1 MLHQGRSG
9 NVHCINLRDGKRYA
23 LTFLWR
29 FLVAKRQSS
38 NSSTAKKTARKSNSN
53 TKQKNK
59 GSWVFGAFWRLSLVA
74 LVVLGAYAF
83 YLDAQIKKGFSGNK
97 WEVPAQIFARPLSL
111 SKGEEITPS
120 EVIDELNLL
129 GYRKVAFANNS
140 GEYSYQNRVLTV
152 QRRAFQFPEGA
163 EPLRHLIVTWE
174 GARVSEI
181 YDKTEERPFGTI
193 RLEPWLV
200 TRMTSGSSE
209 DRMLVSL
216 DTIPELL
223 PKALTLVEDR
233 NFYNHHGVAPLSIV
247 RALVANIAAGRTVQG
262 GSTLTQQ
269 LVKNMFLTRE
279 RSLVRKAK
287 EAIMAVIIDAR
298 YSKSEI
304 IEAYLNEVFLGQN
317 GNMAVHG
324 FGLASYFYFDR
335 PANELSVP
343 EIATLVAIIKGPSY
357 YNPRK
362 YAERTKERRD
372 LVLRML
378 FDENEINRD
387 EYERYVN
394 RPLGLAS
401 GASLASGKHPAFM
414 EQVRRELN
422 DILAEPSLRDSGV
435 KVFTT
440 LDIVAQ
446 RRAERALSNTLDGL
460 QKDRKVALQGAMV
473 VTDSATGEVRAIIGD
488 RNVAYKGFNRALDA
502 KRPIGSL
509 VKPAVYL
516 TALEDPTQF
525 NLATPLEDKPITL
538 ESKNGKPWSPK
549 NYDKEFRGQVPLLQG
564 LTESLNIPTVNL
576 GMQVG
581 LNTLADTIERL
592 GVNTPLEKV
601 PSMTLGAFEL
611 TPFATNQMYQTLSND
626 GRYIPLHTVTSVVTS
641 ENALLWK
648 KAEFYSQRVDE
659 AATYLL
665 NYALYK
671 VTTEGTAKR
680 VGATF
685 GSVNMAGKTGTTDDY
700 RDSWF
705 SGFDRNHVV
714 TVWVGN
720 DDNKSVNLTG
730 AGGALPVFVNYM
742 KSQAPKSLS
751 RRFPR
756 GLGIAHFDAKTG
768 AVVVAGCAGSLSVP
782 AILDVL
788 PPPEQDCSGRPVDDA
803 KDGKKKSWWERIFG

>member
-1 MLHQGRSG
+1 M
-9 NVHCINLRDGKRYA
+9 
-23 LTFLWR
+23 
-29 FLVAKRQSS
+29 AKRQSKDTSSS
-38 NSSTAKKTARKSNSN
+38 NGKSSAASKSKAKPSTLRASLF
-53 TKQKNK
+53 TL
-59 GSWVFGAFWRLSLVA
+59 FWRLCLVGII
-74 LVVLGAYAF
+74 VLGAYAF
-83 YLDAQIKKGFSGNK
+83 YLDAQIKHAFSGNK
-97 WEVPAQIFARPLSL
+97 WEVPAQIFARPLEL
-111 SKGEEITPS
+111 SKGEEITVQ

-129 GYRKVAFANNS
+129 GYRKVTFANNS
-140 GEYSYQNRVLTV
+140 GEYSYQNKVLNI
-152 QRRAFQFPEGA
+152 QRRAFQFPEGR
-163 EPLRHLIVTWE
+163 EPLRHLVITWS
-174 GARVSEI
+174 GARIGEI
-181 YDKTEERPFGTI
+181 YDKSQGRPFGSVK
-193 RLEPWLV
+193 LEPWLV
-200 TRMTSGSSE
+200 TRMTSGSQE
-209 DRMLVSL
+209 DRMLVTL
-216 DTIPELL
+216 DSIPDML

-233 NFYNHHGVAPLSIV
+233 NFYNHHGVAPLSIL
-247 RALVANIAAGRTVQG
+247 RALMANIAAGRTVQG

-269 LVKNMFLTRE
+269 LVKNMFLSRE
-279 RSLVRKAK
+279 RSITRKAK
-287 EAIMAVIIDAR
+287 EALMAVIIDAR

-304 IEAYLNEVFLGQN
+304 IQAYLNEVFLGQN
-317 GNMAVHG
+317 GDMAVHG

-362 YAERTKERRD
+362 YEERAKERRD

-378 FDENEINRD
+378 FEENEINR
-387 EYERYVN
+387 EQYERYVN
-394 RPLGLAS
+394 MPLGLAS

-422 DILAEPSLRDSGV
+422 EILAEPSLRDSGV

-446 RRAERALSNTLDGL
+446 RRAEKALAGTLNGL
-460 QKDRKVALQGAMV
+460 QKDRKAELQGAMI
-473 VTDSATGEVRAIIGD
+473 VTDSASGEVRAIVGGKD
-488 RNVAYKGFNRALDA
+488 YEFKGFNRALDA

-509 VKPAVYL
+509 IKPAVYL
-516 TALEDPTQF
+516 TALEDPTEF
-525 NLATPLEDKPITL
+525 NLATPLDDEPITL
-538 ESKNGKPWSPK
+538 ESRNGKQWSPQ
-549 NYDKEFRGQVPLLQG
+549 NYDKQFRGQVPLLQG

-581 LNTLADTIERL
+581 LDALADTVERL
-592 GVNTPLEKV
+592 GVTTPLEQV
-601 PSMTLGAFEL
+601 PSLTLGAVEL
-611 TPFATNQMYQTLSND
+611 TPFVTNQMYQTLSNN
-626 GRYIPLHTVTSVVTS
+626 GRYVPLHTVTSVVTA
-641 ENALLWK
+641 ENNLLWQ
-648 KAEFYSQRVDE
+648 KAEFYSQRADE

-680 VGATF
+680 LGANF

-720 DDNKSVNLTG
+720 DDNQSINLTG
-730 AGGALPVFVNYM
+730 AGGALPVFINYM
-742 KSQAPKSLS
+742 KSQSPKSLS
-751 RRFPR
+751 RRFPE

-788 PPPEQDCSGRPVDDA
+788 PPPQQDCSGRPVKK
-803 KDGKKKSWWERIFG
+803 KDEKKKKSWWERLFG

>member
-1 MLHQGRSG
+1 M
-9 NVHCINLRDGKRYA
+9 
-23 LTFLWR
+23 
-29 FLVAKRQSS
+29 
-38 NSSTAKKTARKSNSN
+38 AKKQSNPKKKSSFLF
-53 TKQKNK
+53 KL
-59 GSWVFGAFWRLSLVA
+59 FWRLFFVG

-83 YLDAQIKKGFSGNK
+83 YLDAQIKHEFSGNK
-97 WEVPAQIFARPLSL
+97 WEVPAQIFARPLRL
-111 SKGEEITPS
+111 SKGEEITVQ
-120 EVIDELNLL
+120 EVLDELSLL
-129 GYRKVAFANNS
+129 GYRKVTDADSS
-140 GEYSYQNRVLTV
+140 GEYSYRNGVLTV
-152 QRRAFQFPEGA
+152 QRRAFHFPEGA
-163 EPLRHLIVTWE
+163 EPQRHLVISWQGSRIKE
-174 GARVSEI
+174 IQDVSQG
-181 YDKTEERPFGTI
+181 RAFGSVK
-193 RLEPWLV
+193 LEPWLV
-200 TRMTSGSSE
+200 TRMVSGSHE
-209 DRMLVSL
+209 DRMLVSI
-216 DTIPELL
+216 DTTPDML

-233 NFYNHHGVAPLSIV
+233 NFYNHHGVAPLSIL
-247 RALVANIAAGRTVQG
+247 RALMANIAAGRTVQG

-279 RSLVRKAK
+279 RSIVRKAK

-304 IEAYLNEVFLGQN
+304 LEAYLNEVFLGQN
-317 GNMAVHG
+317 GDMAVHG

-343 EIATLVAIIKGPSY
+343 EIATLVAMIKGPSY
-357 YNPRK
+357 YNPRR
-362 YAERTKERRD
+362 YPERVKERRD

-378 FDENEINRD
+378 FDENEIDRSQ
-387 EYERYVN
+387 YERYVSM
-394 RPLGLAS
+394 PLGLAS

-422 DILAEPSLRDSGV
+422 EILAEPSLRDSGV

-446 RRAERALSNTLDGL
+446 RRAEKALSSTLNAL
-460 QKDRKVALQGAMV
+460 QKNRTVPLEGAMI
-473 VTDSATGEVRAIIGD
+473 VTDSAKGEVRAIVGGKD
-488 RNVAYKGFNRALDA
+488 VSFKGFNRALDA

-516 TALEDPTQF
+516 TALEDPTEF
-525 NLATPLEDKPITL
+525 NLATPLADEPITL
-538 ESKNGKPWSPK
+538 ESKGGKTWSPQ
-549 NYDKEFRGQVPLLQG
+549 NYDKTFRGQVSLLQG

-581 LNTLADTIERL
+581 LDAVVNTLEKL
-592 GVNTPLEKV
+592 GVGAAIEQV
-601 PSMTLGAFEL
+601 PSLTLGAFEL
-611 TPFATNQMYQTLSND
+611 TPFNTNQMYQTLSNG
-626 GRYIPLHTVTSVVTS
+626 GRYIPLHTVSAVVTAD
-641 ENALLWK
+641 NGLLWQ
-648 KAEFYSQRVDE
+648 KAEFFSQRTDE

-671 VTTEGTAKR
+671 VTTQGTAKR

-685 GSVNMAGKTGTTDDY
+685 GTTNMAGKTGTTDDY

-705 SGFDRNHVV
+705 SGFDRNNVV

-720 DDNKSVNLTG
+720 DDNQPVGLTG
-730 AGGALPVFVNYM
+730 ASGALPVFVNYM
-742 KSQAPKSLS
+742 KSQAPNSLS
-751 RRFPR
+751 RRFPE

-788 PPPEQDCSGRPVDDA
+788 PPPQQDCAGKPVRSKQEQEKGD
-803 KDGKKKSWWERIFG
+803 KKSWWERWFGE

>member
-1 MLHQGRSG
+1 M
-9 NVHCINLRDGKRYA
+9 KA
-23 LTFLWR
+23 LTILRR
-29 FLVAKRQSS
+29 FIVAKRQSKNTS
-38 NSSTAKKTARKSNSN
+38 AASKTTSKGKSSRSAPNN
-53 TKQKNK
+53 DKNGK
-59 GSWVFGAFWRLSLVA
+59 RRWLFSAFWRLSLVG
-74 LVVLGAYAF
+74 LVIFAAYAF

-97 WEVPAQIFARPLSL
+97 WEVPAQIFARPLRL
-111 SKGEEITPS
+111 SKGEEITPQ

-129 GYRKVAFANNS
+129 GYRRVTFANDS
-140 GEYSYQNRVLTV
+140 GEFSYQNRVLTV
-152 QRRAFQFPEGA
+152 QRRAFHFPEGA
-163 EPLRHLIVTWE
+163 EPLRHLVVSWN
-174 GARVSEI
+174 GARVSEV
-181 YDKTEERPFGTI
+181 YDKTQEREFGSV

-200 TRMTSGSSE
+200 TRMTSGSRE
-209 DRMLVSL
+209 DRMLVSI

-233 NFYNHHGVAPLSIV
+233 NFYNHHGVAPLSII
-247 RALVANIAAGRTVQG
+247 RALLANIAAGRTVQG

-317 GNMAVHG
+317 GDMAVHG

-362 YAERTKERRD
+362 YAERAKERRD
-372 LVLRML
+372 LVLRVL
-378 FDENEINRD
+378 FDENEIGRE
-387 EYERYVN
+387 EYERYIN
-394 RPLGLAS
+394 MPLGLAS

-414 EQVRRELN
+414 EQVRREL
-422 DILAEPSLRDSGV
+422 DEILAEPSLRDSGV

-446 RRAERALSNTLDGL
+446 RRAERAMSGTLDSL
-460 QKDRKVALQGAMV
+460 QKDRKATLQGAMV
-473 VTDSATGEVRAIIGD
+473 ITDSASGEVRAIVGD
-488 RNVAYKGFNRALDA
+488 RDVSYNGFNRALDA
-502 KRPIGSL
+502 RRPIGSL

-516 TALEDPTQF
+516 SALEDPTQF

-538 ESKNGKPWSPK
+538 ESKNGEPWSPK

-581 LNTLADTIERL
+581 LDTLADTLERL
-592 GVNTPLEKV
+592 GVKSPLDEV

-626 GRYIPLHTVTSVVTS
+626 GRYIPLHTVTSVVTA

-648 KAEFYSQRVDE
+648 KAEFFSQRVDE
-659 AATYLL
+659 AAIYLL
-665 NYALYK
+665 NYALFK

-680 VGATF
+680 IGATF
-685 GSVNMAGKTGTTDDY
+685 GKVNMAGKTGTTDDY

-720 DDNKSVNLTG
+720 DDNKTVNLTG
-730 AGGALPVFVNYM
+730 AGGALPVFINYM

-751 RRFPR
+751 RRFPK

-768 AVVVAGCAGSLSVP
+768 AVVVAGCADSLSVP

-788 PPPEQDCSGRPVDDA
+788 PIPEQDCSGRPVGSD
-803 KDGKKKSWWERIFG
+803 KKNKKKSWWERIFG

>member
-1 MLHQGRSG
+1 M
-9 NVHCINLRDGKRYA
+9 
-23 LTFLWR
+23 
-29 FLVAKRQSS
+29 AKKQSTRTS
-38 NSSTAKKTARKSNSN
+38 SAKKSSTEKE
-53 TKQKNK
+53 TKRSPKRR
-59 GSWVFGAFWRLSLVA
+59 WLFTLFWRLC
-74 LVVLGAYAF
+74 LVVLVAVGAYAF
-83 YLDAQIKKGFSGNK
+83 YLDAQIKHSFSGNK
-97 WEVPAQIFARPLSL
+97 WEVPAQIFARPLAI
-111 SKGEEITPS
+111 SKGEEITPQ
-120 EVIDELNLL
+120 EVIDELELL
-129 GYRKVAFANNS
+129 GYRKVAFANSS
-140 GEYSYQNRVLTV
+140 GEYSYQNKVLNV
-152 QRRAFQFPEGA
+152 QRRAFQFPDGA
-163 EPLRHLIVTWE
+163 EPLRHLVVTWS
-174 GARVSEI
+174 GARIAEI
-181 YDKTEERPFGTI
+181 YDKSQDRPFGTV

-200 TRMTSGSSE
+200 TRMTSGSHE
-209 DRMLVSL
+209 DRMLVTL
-216 DTIPELL
+216 DTIPDML

-233 NFYNHHGVAPLSIV
+233 NFYNHHGVAPLSIL
-247 RALVANIAAGRTVQG
+247 RALMANIAAGRTVQG

-279 RSLVRKAK
+279 RSIVRKAK
-287 EAIMAVIIDAR
+287 EALMAVIIDAR

-317 GNMAVHG
+317 GDMAVHG

-362 YAERTKERRD
+362 YAERAKERRD

-378 FDENEINRD
+378 FDENEINRQQ
-387 EYERYVN
+387 YEQYIN
-394 RPLGLAS
+394 MPLGLAS

-446 RRAERALSNTLDGL
+446 RRAEKSLAGTLNGL
-460 QKDRKVALQGAMV
+460 QKDRKVELQGAMV
-473 VTDSATGEVRAIIGD
+473 VTDSASGEVRAIVGGKD
-488 RNVAYKGFNRALDA
+488 FEFKGFNRALEA

-509 VKPAVYL
+509 IKPAVYL

-525 NLATPLEDKPITL
+525 NLATPLADEPITL
-538 ESKNGKPWSPK
+538 ESKNGQQWSPQ
-549 NYDKEFRGQVPLLQG
+549 NYDKTFRGQVPLLQG

-581 LNTLADTIERL
+581 LDAIADTIERL
-592 GVNTPLEKV
+592 GVTAPSERV
-601 PSMTLGAFEL
+601 PSLTLGAFEL

-626 GRYIPLHTVTSVVTS
+626 GRYIPLHTVTSVVTA

-648 KAEFYSQRVDE
+648 KAEYYSQRTDE

-671 VTTEGTAKR
+671 VTTDGTAKR
-680 VGATF
+680 VGANF
-685 GSVNMAGKTGTTDDY
+685 GNINMAGKTGTTDDY

-705 SGFDRNHVV
+705 SGFDRNNVV

-720 DDNKSVNLTG
+720 DDNQPVNLTG
-730 AGGALPVFVNYM
+730 AGGALPVFINYM
-742 KSQAPKSLS
+742 RSQSPKSLS
-751 RRFPR
+751 RRFPE
-756 GLGIAHFDAKTG
+756 GLGIAHFDARSG

-788 PPPEQDCSGRPVDDA
+788 PPPQQDCSGRPV
-803 KDGKKKSWWERIFG
+803 KDKDTKKEKSWWERIFG

>member
-1 MLHQGRSG
+1 M
-9 NVHCINLRDGKRYA
+9 
-23 LTFLWR
+23 
-29 FLVAKRQSS
+29 
-38 NSSTAKKTARKSNSN
+38 
-53 TKQKNK
+53 
-59 GSWVFGAFWRLSLVA
+59 
-74 LVVLGAYAF
+74 VLGAYAF
-83 YLDAQIKKGFSGNK
+83 YLDAQIKHEFSGNK
-97 WEVPAQIFARPLSL
+97 WEVPAQIFARPLRL
-111 SKGEEITPS
+111 SKGEEITVQ
-120 EVIDELNLL
+120 EVLDELSLL
-129 GYRKVAFANNS
+129 GYRKVTDADSS
-140 GEYSYQNRVLTV
+140 GEYSYRNGVLTV
-152 QRRAFQFPEGA
+152 QRRAFHFPEGA
-163 EPLRHLIVTWE
+163 EPQRHLVISWQGSRIKE
-174 GARVSEI
+174 IQDVSQGRAF
-181 YDKTEERPFGTI
+181 DSVK
-193 RLEPWLV
+193 LEPWLV
-200 TRMTSGSSE
+200 TRMVSGSHE
-209 DRMLVSL
+209 DRMLVSI
-216 DTIPELL
+216 DTTPDML

-233 NFYNHHGVAPLSIV
+233 NFYNHHGVAPLSIL
-247 RALVANIAAGRTVQG
+247 RALMANIAAGRTVQG

-279 RSLVRKAK
+279 RSIVRKAK

-304 IEAYLNEVFLGQN
+304 LEAYLNEVFLGQN
-317 GNMAVHG
+317 GDMAVHG

-343 EIATLVAIIKGPSY
+343 EIATLVAMIKGPSY
-357 YNPRK
+357 YNPRR
-362 YAERTKERRD
+362 YPERVKERRD

-378 FDENEINRD
+378 FDENEIDRSQ
-387 EYERYVN
+387 YERYVSM
-394 RPLGLAS
+394 PLGLAS

-422 DILAEPSLRDSGV
+422 EILAEPSLRDSGV

-446 RRAERALSNTLDGL
+446 RRAEKALSSTLNAL
-460 QKDRKVALQGAMV
+460 QKNRTVPLEGAMI
-473 VTDSATGEVRAIIGD
+473 VTDSAKGEVRAIVGGKD
-488 RNVAYKGFNRALDA
+488 VSFKGFNRALDA

-516 TALEDPTQF
+516 TALEDPTEF
-525 NLATPLEDKPITL
+525 NLATPLADEPITL
-538 ESKNGKPWSPK
+538 ESKGGKTWSPQ
-549 NYDKEFRGQVPLLQG
+549 NYDKTFRGQVSLLQG

-581 LNTLADTIERL
+581 LDAVVNTLEKL
-592 GVNTPLEKV
+592 GVGAAIEQV
-601 PSMTLGAFEL
+601 PSLTLGAFEL
-611 TPFATNQMYQTLSND
+611 TPFNTNQMYQTLSNG
-626 GRYIPLHTVTSVVTS
+626 GRYIPLHTVSAVVTAD
-641 ENALLWK
+641 NGLLWQ
-648 KAEFYSQRVDE
+648 KAEFFSQRTDE

-671 VTTEGTAKR
+671 VTTQGTAKR

-685 GSVNMAGKTGTTDDY
+685 GTTNMAGKTGTTDDY

-705 SGFDRNHVV
+705 SGFDRNNVV

-720 DDNKSVNLTG
+720 DDNQPVGLTG
-730 AGGALPVFVNYM
+730 ASGALPVFVNYM

-751 RRFPR
+751 RRFPE

-788 PPPEQDCSGRPVDDA
+788 PPPQQDCAGKPVRSKQEQEKGD
-803 KDGKKKSWWERIFG
+803 KKSWWERWFGE

>member
-1 MLHQGRSG
+1 
-9 NVHCINLRDGKRYA
+9 LRLCLIG
-23 LTFLWR
+23 F
-29 FLVAKRQSS
+29 
-38 NSSTAKKTARKSNSN
+38 
-53 TKQKNK
+53 
-59 GSWVFGAFWRLSLVA
+59 
-74 LVVLGAYAF
+74 VVLGAYAF
-83 YLDAQIKKGFSGNK
+83 YLDAQIKHSFSGNK
-97 WEVPAQIFARPLSL
+97 WEVPAQIFARPLEL
-111 SKGEEITPS
+111 SKGEEITPQ

-129 GYRKVAFANNS
+129 GYRKVTFANSS
-140 GEYSYQNRVLTV
+140 GEYSYQNRVLNV

-163 EPLRHLIVTWE
+163 EPLRHLVITWS
-174 GARVSEI
+174 GARIGEI
-181 YDKTEERPFGTI
+181 YDKSEDRPYGSVK
-193 RLEPWLV
+193 LEPWLV
-200 TRMTSGSSE
+200 TRMTSGSHE

-216 DTIPELL
+216 DTIPDML
-223 PKALTLVEDR
+223 PRALTLVEDR
-233 NFYNHHGVAPLSIV
+233 NFYNHHGVAPLSII
-247 RALVANIAAGRTVQG
+247 RALMANIAAGRTVQG

-279 RSLVRKAK
+279 RSIVRKAK
-287 EAIMAVIIDAR
+287 EALMAVIIDAR

-317 GNMAVHG
+317 GDMAVHG

-335 PANELSVP
+335 PANELSTP

-378 FDENEINRD
+378 FDENEINR
-387 EYERYVN
+387 EQYERYIN
-394 RPLGLAS
+394 MPLGLAS

-414 EQVRRELN
+414 ERVRKELN
-422 DILAEPSLRDSGV
+422 EILAEPSLRDSGV

-446 RRAERALSNTLDGL
+446 RRAEKALAGTLNGL
-460 QKDRKVALQGAMV
+460 QKDRKAALQGAMV
-473 VTDSATGEVRAIIGD
+473 VTDSSSGEVRAIVGGKD
-488 RNVAYKGFNRALDA
+488 YAFKGFNRALDA

-509 VKPAVYL
+509 IKPAVYL

-525 NLATPLEDKPITL
+525 NLATPLMDEPITL
-538 ESKNGKPWSPK
+538 ESKNGQQWSPK
-549 NYDKEFRGQVPLLQG
+549 NYDKTFRGQVPLLQG
-564 LTESLNIPTVNL
+564 LTESLNVPTVNL

-581 LNTLADTIERL
+581 LDAIADTLARL
-592 GVNTPLEKV
+592 GVNTPAEKV
-601 PSMTLGAFEL
+601 PSLTLGAFEL
-611 TPFATNQMYQTLSND
+611 TPFVTNQMYQTLSNN
-626 GRYIPLHTVTSVVTS
+626 GRYVPLHTVTSVVTA

-648 KAEFYSQRVDE
+648 KAEFYSQRTDE

-671 VTTEGTAKR
+671 VTTDGTAKR
-680 VGATF
+680 VGANF
-685 GSVNMAGKTGTTDDY
+685 GRVNMAGKTGTTDDY

-705 SGFDRNHVV
+705 SGFDRNNVV

-720 DDNKSVNLTG
+720 DDNQPVNLTG
-730 AGGALPVFVNYM
+730 AGGALPVFINYM

-751 RRFPR
+751 RRFPE
-756 GLGIAHFDAKTG
+756 GLGIAHFDAKSG

-788 PPPEQDCSGRPVDDA
+788 PPAQQDCAGKPVQE
-803 KDGKKKSWWERIFG
+803 KRKQKKKSWWERIFG

>member
-1 MLHQGRSG
+1 MAKKQSKQTSSSKRKSASKKSG
-9 NVHCINLRDGKRYA
+9 AVKSNWLFK
-23 LTFLWR
+23 LLWR
-29 FLVAKRQSS
+29 LCLVA
-38 NSSTAKKTARKSNSN
+38 
-53 TKQKNK
+53 
-59 GSWVFGAFWRLSLVA
+59 
-74 LVVLGAYAF
+74 VVVVGAYAF
-83 YLDAQIKKGFSGNK
+83 YLDAQIKHAFSGNK
-97 WEVPAQIFARPLSL
+97 WEVPAQIFARPLEI
-111 SKGEEITPS
+111 SKGEEITPR

-129 GYRKVAFANNS
+129 GYRKVTFANNS
-140 GEYSYQNRVLTV
+140 GEYSFQNNVLNV

-163 EPLRHLIVTWE
+163 EPIRHLVFTWE
-174 GARVSEI
+174 GARVGEI
-181 YDKTEERPFGTI
+181 YDKSQGRPFGTVK
-193 RLEPWLV
+193 LEPWLV
-200 TRMTSGSSE
+200 TRMSNASRE
-209 DRMLVSL
+209 DRMLVTL
-216 DTIPELL
+216 DALPEML

-233 NFYNHHGVAPLSIV
+233 NFYHHHGVAPLSIL
-247 RALVANIAAGRTVQG
+247 RALIANIAAGRTVQG

-279 RSLVRKAK
+279 RSIVRKAK
-287 EAIMAVIIDAR
+287 EALMAVIIDAR

-304 IEAYLNEVFLGQN
+304 IEAYMNEVFLGQN
-317 GNMAVHG
+317 GDMAVHG

-335 PANELSVP
+335 PANELSTP

-357 YNPRK
+357 YNPRR
-362 YAERTKERRD
+362 YDERVKERRD

-387 EYERYVN
+387 QYERYIN
-394 RPLGLAS
+394 MPLNLAS

-446 RRAERALSNTLDGL
+446 RRAEKALASTLVGL
-460 QKDRKVALQGAMV
+460 QKDRSVALQGAMV
-473 VTDSATGEVRAIIGD
+473 VSESVSGEVRAIVGGKD
-488 RNVAYKGFNRALDA
+488 YAFKGFNRALDA

-509 VKPAVYL
+509 IKPAVYL

-538 ESKNGKPWSPK
+538 ESNDGKRWSPQ
-549 NYDKEFRGQVPLLQG
+549 NYDKQFRGQVPLLRG

-581 LNTLADTIERL
+581 LDALVDTLERL
-592 GVNTPLEKV
+592 GVASPAEKV
-601 PSMTLGAFEL
+601 PSLTLGAFEL
-611 TPFATNQMYQTLSND
+611 TPFNTNQMYQTISNN
-626 GRYIPLHTVTSVVTS
+626 GRFVALHTVTSVVTAD
-641 ENALLWK
+641 NALLWK
-648 KAEFYSQRVDE
+648 KAEYYSQRVEE

-680 VGATF
+680 VGANF
-685 GSVNMAGKTGTTDDY
+685 GSINMAGKTGTTDDY

-705 SGFDRNHVV
+705 SGFDRNNVV

-720 DDNKSVNLTG
+720 DDNQSVNLTG
-730 AGGALPVFVNYM
+730 AGGALPVFINYM
-742 KSQAPKSLS
+742 KVQSPKSLS
-751 RRFPR
+751 RRFPN

-768 AVVVAGCAGSLSVP
+768 EVVVAGCADSLSVP

-788 PPPEQDCSGRPVDDA
+788 PPAQHDCSGSPV
-803 KDGKKKSWWERIFG
+803 KEKKNKKEKRWWERIFG

>member
-1 MLHQGRSG
+1 MAKKQSNKASPSKRNSKQPAA
-9 NVHCINLRDGKRYA
+9 NKTAGKRA
-23 LTFLWR
+23 WFFKLFL
-29 FLVAKRQSS
+29 
-38 NSSTAKKTARKSNSN
+38 
-53 TKQKNK
+53 
-59 GSWVFGAFWRLSLVA
+59 RLCLIGF
-74 LVVLGAYAF
+74 VVLGAYAF
-83 YLDAQIKKGFSGNK
+83 YLDAQIKHSFSGNK
-97 WEVPAQIFARPLSL
+97 WEVPAQIFARPLEL
-111 SKGEEITPS
+111 SKGEEITPQ

-129 GYRKVAFANNS
+129 GYRKVAFANSS
-140 GEYSYQNRVLTV
+140 GEYSYQNRVLNV

-163 EPLRHLIVTWE
+163 EPLRHLVITWS
-174 GARVSEI
+174 GARIGEI
-181 YDKTEERPFGTI
+181 YDKSEDRPYGSVK
-193 RLEPWLV
+193 LEPWLV
-200 TRMTSGSSE
+200 TRMTSGSHE

-216 DTIPELL
+216 DTIPDML
-223 PKALTLVEDR
+223 PRALTLVEDR
-233 NFYNHHGVAPLSIV
+233 NFYNHHGVAPLSII
-247 RALVANIAAGRTVQG
+247 RALMANIAAGRTVQG

-279 RSLVRKAK
+279 RSIVRKAK
-287 EAIMAVIIDAR
+287 EALMAVIIDAR

-317 GNMAVHG
+317 GDMAVHG

-335 PANELSVP
+335 PANELSTP

-378 FDENEINRD
+378 FDENEINR
-387 EYERYVN
+387 EQYERYIN
-394 RPLGLAS
+394 MPLGLAS

-414 EQVRRELN
+414 ERVRKELN
-422 DILAEPSLRDSGV
+422 EILAEPSLRDSGV

-446 RRAERALSNTLDGL
+446 RRAEKALAGTLNGL
-460 QKDRKVALQGAMV
+460 QKDRKAALQGAMV
-473 VTDSATGEVRAIIGD
+473 VTDSSSGEVRAIVGGKD
-488 RNVAYKGFNRALDA
+488 YAFKGFNRALDA

-509 VKPAVYL
+509 IKPAVYL

-525 NLATPLEDKPITL
+525 NLATPLMDEPITL
-538 ESKNGKPWSPK
+538 ESKNGQQWSPK
-549 NYDKEFRGQVPLLQG
+549 NYDKTFRGQVPLLQG
-564 LTESLNIPTVNL
+564 LTESLNVPTVNL

-581 LNTLADTIERL
+581 LDAIADTLARL
-592 GVNTPLEKV
+592 GVNTPVEKV
-601 PSMTLGAFEL
+601 PSLTLGAFEL
-611 TPFATNQMYQTLSND
+611 TPFVTNQMYQTLSNN
-626 GRYIPLHTVTSVVTS
+626 GRYVPLHTVTSVVTA

-648 KAEFYSQRVDE
+648 KAEFYSQRTDE

-671 VTTEGTAKR
+671 VTTDGTAKR
-680 VGATF
+680 VGANF
-685 GSVNMAGKTGTTDDY
+685 GRVNMAGKTGTTDDY

-705 SGFDRNHVV
+705 SGFDRNNVV

-720 DDNKSVNLTG
+720 DDNQPVNLTG
-730 AGGALPVFVNYM
+730 AGGALPVFINYM

-751 RRFPR
+751 RRFPE
-756 GLGIAHFDAKTG
+756 GLGIAHFDAKSG
-768 AVVVAGCAGSLSVP
+768 EVVVAGCAGSLSVP

-788 PPPEQDCSGRPVDDA
+788 PPAQQDCAGKPVQE
-803 KDGKKKSWWERIFG
+803 KRKQKKKSWWERIFG

>member
-1 MLHQGRSG
+1 MAKKQSNKASPSKRNSKQSAA
-9 NVHCINLRDGKRYA
+9 NKTAGKRA
-23 LTFLWR
+23 WFFKLFL
-29 FLVAKRQSS
+29 
-38 NSSTAKKTARKSNSN
+38 
-53 TKQKNK
+53 
-59 GSWVFGAFWRLSLVA
+59 RLCLIGF
-74 LVVLGAYAF
+74 VVLGAYAF
-83 YLDAQIKKGFSGNK
+83 YLDAQIKHSFSGNK
-97 WEVPAQIFARPLSL
+97 WEVPAQIFARPLEL
-111 SKGEEITPS
+111 SKGEEITPQ

-129 GYRKVAFANNS
+129 GYRKVAFANSS
-140 GEYSYQNRVLTV
+140 GEYSYQNRVLNV

-163 EPLRHLIVTWE
+163 EPLRHLVITWS
-174 GARVSEI
+174 GARIGEI
-181 YDKTEERPFGTI
+181 YDKSEDRPYGSVK
-193 RLEPWLV
+193 LEPWLV
-200 TRMTSGSSE
+200 TRMTSGSHE

-216 DTIPELL
+216 DTIPDML
-223 PKALTLVEDR
+223 PRALTLVEDR
-233 NFYNHHGVAPLSIV
+233 NFYNHHGVAPLSII
-247 RALVANIAAGRTVQG
+247 RALMANIAAGRTVQG

-279 RSLVRKAK
+279 RSIVRKAK
-287 EAIMAVIIDAR
+287 EALMAVIIDAR

-317 GNMAVHG
+317 GDMAVHG

-335 PANELSVP
+335 PANELSTP

-378 FDENEINRD
+378 FDENEINR
-387 EYERYVN
+387 EQYERYIN
-394 RPLGLAS
+394 MPLGLAS

-414 EQVRRELN
+414 ERVRKELN
-422 DILAEPSLRDSGV
+422 EILAEPSLRDSGV

-446 RRAERALSNTLDGL
+446 RRAEKALAGTLNGL
-460 QKDRKVALQGAMV
+460 QKDRKATLQGAMV
-473 VTDSATGEVRAIIGD
+473 VTDSSSGEVRAIVGGKD
-488 RNVAYKGFNRALDA
+488 YAFKGFNRALDA

-509 VKPAVYL
+509 IKPAVYL

-525 NLATPLEDKPITL
+525 NLATPLMDEPITL
-538 ESKNGKPWSPK
+538 ESKNGQQWSPK
-549 NYDKEFRGQVPLLQG
+549 NYDKTFRGQVPLLQG
-564 LTESLNIPTVNL
+564 LTESLNVPTVNL

-581 LNTLADTIERL
+581 LDAIADTLARL
-592 GVNTPLEKV
+592 GVNTPVEKV
-601 PSMTLGAFEL
+601 PSLTLGAFEL
-611 TPFATNQMYQTLSND
+611 TPFVTNQMYQTLSNN
-626 GRYIPLHTVTSVVTS
+626 GRYVPLHTVTSVVTA

-648 KAEFYSQRVDE
+648 KAEFYSQRTDE

-671 VTTEGTAKR
+671 VTTDGTAKR
-680 VGATF
+680 VGANF
-685 GSVNMAGKTGTTDDY
+685 GRVNMAGKTGTTDDY

-705 SGFDRNHVV
+705 SGFDRNNVV

-720 DDNKSVNLTG
+720 DDNQPVNLTG
-730 AGGALPVFVNYM
+730 AGGALPVFINYM

-751 RRFPR
+751 RRFPE
-756 GLGIAHFDAKTG
+756 GLGIAHFDAKSG

-788 PPPEQDCSGRPVDDA
+788 PPAQQDCAGKPVQE
-803 KDGKKKSWWERIFG
+803 KRKQKKKSWWERIFG

>member
-1 MLHQGRSG
+1 M
-9 NVHCINLRDGKRYA
+9 
-23 LTFLWR
+23 
-29 FLVAKRQSS
+29 AKRQTKDNPSSKSKASS
-38 NSSTAKKTARKSNSN
+38 NG
-53 TKQKNK
+53 K
-59 GSWVFGAFWRLSLVA
+59 GSAKRSWFFKLFWRVTLIG

-83 YLDAQIKKGFSGNK
+83 YLDAQIKHAFSGNK
-97 WEVPAQIFARPLSL
+97 WEVPAQIFARPLEI
-111 SKGEEITPS
+111 SKGEEITPQ

-129 GYRKVAFANNS
+129 GYRKVTFADSS
-140 GEYSYQNRVLTV
+140 GEYSYQNKVLTV

-163 EPLRHLIVTWE
+163 EPLRHLVITWE
-174 GARVSEI
+174 GARIGEI
-181 YDKTEERPFGTI
+181 YDKSQGRPYGSAK
-193 RLEPWLV
+193 LEPWLV
-200 TRMTSGSSE
+200 TRMTSGSQE
-209 DRMLVSL
+209 DRMLVTL
-216 DTIPELL
+216 DTIPDML

-233 NFYNHHGVAPLSIV
+233 NFYNHHGVAPLSIL
-247 RALVANIAAGRTVQG
+247 RALMANIAAGRTVQG
-262 GSTLTQQ
+262 GRTLTQQ

-279 RSLVRKAK
+279 RSIVRKAK

-317 GNMAVHG
+317 GDMAVHG

-335 PANELSVP
+335 PANELSTP

-378 FDENEINRD
+378 FDENEISRQD
-387 EYERYVN
+387 YERFVN
-394 RPLGLAS
+394 MPLGLAS

-422 DILAEPSLRDSGV
+422 EILAEPSLRDSGV

-446 RRAERALSNTLDGL
+446 RRAESALSGTLDGL
-460 QKDRKVALQGAMV
+460 QKDRKVPLQGAMV
-473 VTDSATGEVRAIIGD
+473 VTDSASGEVRAIVGGKD
-488 RNVAYKGFNRALDA
+488 FAFKGFNRALDA

-509 VKPAVYL
+509 IKPAVYL

-525 NLATPLEDKPITL
+525 NLATPLKDEPITL
-538 ESKNGKPWSPK
+538 ESRNGKTWSPQ

-564 LTESLNIPTVNL
+564 LVESLNIPTVNL
-576 GMQVG
+576 GMQIG
-581 LNTLADTIERL
+581 LDALADTIERL
-592 GVNTPLEKV
+592 GVTTPVDKV
-601 PSMTLGAFEL
+601 PSLTLGAFEL
-611 TPFATNQMYQTLSND
+611 TPFSTNQMYQTLSND
-626 GRYIPLHTVTSVVTS
+626 GRYIPLHTVTSVVTAD
-641 ENALLWK
+641 NALLWK
-648 KAEFYSQRVDE
+648 KAEFFAQRTDE

-680 VGATF
+680 IGWNF
-685 GSVNMAGKTGTTDDY
+685 GNVNMAGKTGTTDDY

-705 SGFDRNHVV
+705 SGFDRNNVV

-720 DDNKSVNLTG
+720 DDNQPVNLTG
-730 AGGALPVFVNYM
+730 AGGALPVFINYM
-742 KSQAPKSLS
+742 KSQSPKSLS
-751 RRFPR
+751 RRFPK

-788 PPPEQDCSGRPVDDA
+788 PPPQQDCSGRPVD
-803 KDGKKKSWWERIFG
+803 KDSDKDDKSWWERIFG

>member
-1 MLHQGRSG
+1 MAKKQSNKASPSKRNSKQPAAKK
-9 NVHCINLRDGKRYA
+9 NAGKRA
-23 LTFLWR
+23 WFFKLFL
-29 FLVAKRQSS
+29 
-38 NSSTAKKTARKSNSN
+38 
-53 TKQKNK
+53 
-59 GSWVFGAFWRLSLVA
+59 RLCLIGF
-74 LVVLGAYAF
+74 VVLGAYAF
-83 YLDAQIKKGFSGNK
+83 YLDAQIKHSFSGNK
-97 WEVPAQIFARPLSL
+97 WEVPAQIFARPLEL
-111 SKGEEITPS
+111 SKGEEITPQ

-129 GYRKVAFANNS
+129 GYRKVAFANSS
-140 GEYSYQNRVLTV
+140 GEYSYQNRVLNV

-163 EPLRHLIVTWE
+163 EPLRHLVITWS
-174 GARVSEI
+174 GARIGEI
-181 YDKTEERPFGTI
+181 YDKSEDRPYGSVK
-193 RLEPWLV
+193 LEPWLV
-200 TRMTSGSSE
+200 TRMTSGSHE

-216 DTIPELL
+216 DTIPDML
-223 PKALTLVEDR
+223 PRALTLVEDR
-233 NFYNHHGVAPLSIV
+233 NFYNHHGVAPLSII
-247 RALVANIAAGRTVQG
+247 RALMANIAAGRTVQG

-279 RSLVRKAK
+279 RSIVRKAK
-287 EAIMAVIIDAR
+287 EALMAVIIDAR

-317 GNMAVHG
+317 GDMAVHG

-335 PANELSVP
+335 PANELSTP

-378 FDENEINRD
+378 FDENEINR
-387 EYERYVN
+387 EQYERYIN
-394 RPLGLAS
+394 MPLGLAS

-414 EQVRRELN
+414 ERVRKELN
-422 DILAEPSLRDSGV
+422 EILAEPSLRDSGV

-446 RRAERALSNTLDGL
+446 RRAEKALAGTLNGL
-460 QKDRKVALQGAMV
+460 QKDRKAALQGAMV
-473 VTDSATGEVRAIIGD
+473 VTDSSSGEVRAIVGGKD
-488 RNVAYKGFNRALDA
+488 YAFKGFNRALDA

-509 VKPAVYL
+509 IKPAVYL

-525 NLATPLEDKPITL
+525 NLATPLMDEPITL
-538 ESKNGKPWSPK
+538 ESKNGQQWSPK
-549 NYDKEFRGQVPLLQG
+549 NYDKTFRGQVPLLQG
-564 LTESLNIPTVNL
+564 LTESLNVPTVNL

-581 LNTLADTIERL
+581 LDAIADTLARL
-592 GVNTPLEKV
+592 GVNTPVEKV
-601 PSMTLGAFEL
+601 PSLTLGAFEL
-611 TPFATNQMYQTLSND
+611 TPFVTNQMYQTLSNN
-626 GRYIPLHTVTSVVTS
+626 GRYVPLHTVTSVVTA

-648 KAEFYSQRVDE
+648 KAEFYSQRTDE

-671 VTTEGTAKR
+671 VTTDGTAKR
-680 VGATF
+680 VGANF
-685 GSVNMAGKTGTTDDY
+685 GRVNMAGKTGTTDDY

-705 SGFDRNHVV
+705 SGFDRNNVV

-720 DDNKSVNLTG
+720 DDNQPVNLTG
-730 AGGALPVFVNYM
+730 AGGALPVFINYM

-751 RRFPR
+751 RRFPE
-756 GLGIAHFDAKTG
+756 GLGIAHFDAKSG

-788 PPPEQDCSGRPVDDA
+788 PPAQQDCAGKPV
-803 KDGKKKSWWERIFG
+803 KEKRKQKKKSWWERIFG

>member
-1 MLHQGRSG
+1 MAKKQSNKASPSKRNSKQPAA
-9 NVHCINLRDGKRYA
+9 NKTAGKRA
-23 LTFLWR
+23 WFFKLFL
-29 FLVAKRQSS
+29 
-38 NSSTAKKTARKSNSN
+38 
-53 TKQKNK
+53 
-59 GSWVFGAFWRLSLVA
+59 RLCLIGF
-74 LVVLGAYAF
+74 VVLGAYAF
-83 YLDAQIKKGFSGNK
+83 YLDAQIKHSFSGNK
-97 WEVPAQIFARPLSL
+97 WEVPAQIFARPLEL
-111 SKGEEITPS
+111 SKGEEITPQ

-129 GYRKVAFANNS
+129 GYRKVTFANSS
-140 GEYSYQNRVLTV
+140 GEYSYQNRVLNV

-163 EPLRHLIVTWE
+163 EPLRHLVITWS
-174 GARVSEI
+174 GARIGEI
-181 YDKTEERPFGTI
+181 YDKSEDRPYGSVK
-193 RLEPWLV
+193 LEPWLV
-200 TRMTSGSSE
+200 TRMTSGSHE

-216 DTIPELL
+216 DTIPDML
-223 PKALTLVEDR
+223 PRALTLVEDR
-233 NFYNHHGVAPLSIV
+233 NFYNHHGVAPLSII
-247 RALVANIAAGRTVQG
+247 RALMANIAAGRTVQG

-279 RSLVRKAK
+279 RSIVRKAK
-287 EAIMAVIIDAR
+287 EALMAVIIDAR

-317 GNMAVHG
+317 GDMAVHG

-335 PANELSVP
+335 PANELSTP

-378 FDENEINRD
+378 FDENEINR
-387 EYERYVN
+387 EQYERYIN
-394 RPLGLAS
+394 MPLGLAS

-414 EQVRRELN
+414 ERVRKELN
-422 DILAEPSLRDSGV
+422 EILAEPSLRDSGV

-446 RRAERALSNTLDGL
+446 RRAEKALAGTLNGL
-460 QKDRKVALQGAMV
+460 QKDRKAALQGAMV
-473 VTDSATGEVRAIIGD
+473 VTDSSSGEVRAIVGGKD
-488 RNVAYKGFNRALDA
+488 YAFKGFNRALDA

-509 VKPAVYL
+509 IKPAVYL

-525 NLATPLEDKPITL
+525 NLATPLMDEPITL
-538 ESKNGKPWSPK
+538 ESKNGQQWSPK
-549 NYDKEFRGQVPLLQG
+549 NYDKTFRGQVPLLQG
-564 LTESLNIPTVNL
+564 LTESLNVPTVNL

-581 LNTLADTIERL
+581 LDAIADTLARL
-592 GVNTPLEKV
+592 GVNTPVEKV
-601 PSMTLGAFEL
+601 PSLTLGAFEL
-611 TPFATNQMYQTLSND
+611 APFVTNQMYQTLSNN
-626 GRYIPLHTVTSVVTS
+626 GRYVPLHTVTSVVTA

-648 KAEFYSQRVDE
+648 KAEFYSQRTDE

-671 VTTEGTAKR
+671 VTTDGTAKR
-680 VGATF
+680 VGANF
-685 GSVNMAGKTGTTDDY
+685 GRVNMAGKTGTTDDY

-705 SGFDRNHVV
+705 SGFDRNNVV

-720 DDNKSVNLTG
+720 DDNQPVNLTG
-730 AGGALPVFVNYM
+730 AGGALPVFINYM

-751 RRFPR
+751 RRFPE
-756 GLGIAHFDAKTG
+756 GLGIAHFDAKSG

-788 PPPEQDCSGRPVDDA
+788 PPAQQDCAGKPVQE
-803 KDGKKKSWWERIFG
+803 KRKQKKKSWWERIFG

>member
-1 MLHQGRSG
+1 VAKKQSNKASPSKRNSKQPAS
-9 NVHCINLRDGKRYA
+9 NKTAGKRA
-23 LTFLWR
+23 WFFKLFL
-29 FLVAKRQSS
+29 
-38 NSSTAKKTARKSNSN
+38 
-53 TKQKNK
+53 
-59 GSWVFGAFWRLSLVA
+59 RLCLIGF
-74 LVVLGAYAF
+74 VVLGAYAF
-83 YLDAQIKKGFSGNK
+83 YLDAQIKHSFSGNK
-97 WEVPAQIFARPLSL
+97 WEVPAQIFARPLEL
-111 SKGEEITPS
+111 SKGEEITPQ

-129 GYRKVAFANNS
+129 GYRKVAFANSS
-140 GEYSYQNRVLTV
+140 GEYSYQNRVLNV

-163 EPLRHLIVTWE
+163 ESLRHLVITWN
-174 GARVSEI
+174 GARIGEI
-181 YDKTEERPFGTI
+181 YDKSEDRPYGSVK
-193 RLEPWLV
+193 LEPWLV
-200 TRMTSGSSE
+200 TRMTSGSHE

-216 DTIPELL
+216 DTIPDML
-223 PKALTLVEDR
+223 PRALTLVEDR
-233 NFYNHHGVAPLSIV
+233 NFYNHHGVAPLSII
-247 RALVANIAAGRTVQG
+247 RALMANIAAGRTVQG

-279 RSLVRKAK
+279 RSIVRKAK
-287 EAIMAVIIDAR
+287 EALMAVIIDAR

-317 GNMAVHG
+317 GDMAVHG

-335 PANELSVP
+335 PANELSTP

-378 FDENEINRD
+378 FDENEINR
-387 EYERYVN
+387 EQYERYIN
-394 RPLGLAS
+394 MPLGLAS

-414 EQVRRELN
+414 ERVRKELN
-422 DILAEPSLRDSGV
+422 EILAEPSLRDSGV

-446 RRAERALSNTLDGL
+446 RRAEKALAGTLNGL
-460 QKDRKVALQGAMV
+460 QKDRQAALQGAMV
-473 VTDSATGEVRAIIGD
+473 VTDSSSGEVRAIVGGKD
-488 RNVAYKGFNRALDA
+488 YAFKGFNRALDA

-509 VKPAVYL
+509 IKPAVYL

-525 NLATPLEDKPITL
+525 NLATPLMDEPITL
-538 ESKNGKPWSPK
+538 ESKNGKQWSPK
-549 NYDKEFRGQVPLLQG
+549 NYDKTFRGQVPLLQG
-564 LTESLNIPTVNL
+564 LTESLNVPTVNL

-581 LNTLADTIERL
+581 LDAIADTLARL
-592 GVNTPLEKV
+592 GVNTPVEKV
-601 PSMTLGAFEL
+601 PSLTLGAFEL
-611 TPFATNQMYQTLSND
+611 TPFVTNQMYQTLSNN
-626 GRYIPLHTVTSVVTS
+626 GRYVPLHTVTSVVTAD
-641 ENALLWK
+641 NALLWK
-648 KAEFYSQRVDE
+648 KAEFYSQRTDE

-671 VTTEGTAKR
+671 VTTDGTAKR
-680 VGATF
+680 VGANF
-685 GSVNMAGKTGTTDDY
+685 GRVNMAGKTGTTDDY

-705 SGFDRNHVV
+705 SGFDRNNVV

-720 DDNKSVNLTG
+720 DDNQPVNLTG
-730 AGGALPVFVNYM
+730 AGGALPVFINYM

-751 RRFPR
+751 RRFPE
-756 GLGIAHFDAKTG
+756 GLGIAHFDAKSG

-788 PPPEQDCSGRPVDDA
+788 PPAQQDCAGKPVQE
-803 KDGKKKSWWERIFG
+803 KSKQKKKSWWERIFG

>member
-1 MLHQGRSG
+1 M
-9 NVHCINLRDGKRYA
+9 
-23 LTFLWR
+23 
-29 FLVAKRQSS
+29 
-38 NSSTAKKTARKSNSN
+38 AKKQSNPKKKSSFLF
-53 TKQKNK
+53 KL
-59 GSWVFGAFWRLSLVA
+59 FWRLFFVG

-83 YLDAQIKKGFSGNK
+83 YLDAQIKHEFSGNK
-97 WEVPAQIFARPLSL
+97 WEVPAQIFARPLRL
-111 SKGEEITPS
+111 SKGEEITVQ
-120 EVIDELNLL
+120 EVLDELSLL
-129 GYRKVAFANNS
+129 GYRKVTDADSS
-140 GEYSYQNRVLTV
+140 GEYSYRNGVLTV
-152 QRRAFQFPEGA
+152 QRRAFHFPEGA
-163 EPLRHLIVTWE
+163 EPQRHLVISWQGSRIKE
-174 GARVSEI
+174 IQDVSQGRAF
-181 YDKTEERPFGTI
+181 DSVK
-193 RLEPWLV
+193 LEPWLV
-200 TRMTSGSSE
+200 THMVSGSHE
-209 DRMLVSL
+209 DRMLVSI
-216 DTIPELL
+216 DTTPDML

-233 NFYNHHGVAPLSIV
+233 NFYNHHGVAPLSIL
-247 RALVANIAAGRTVQG
+247 RALMANIAAGRTVQG

-279 RSLVRKAK
+279 RSIVRKAK

-304 IEAYLNEVFLGQN
+304 LEAYLNEVFLGQN
-317 GNMAVHG
+317 GDMAVHG

-343 EIATLVAIIKGPSY
+343 EIATLVAMIKGPSY
-357 YNPRK
+357 YNPRR
-362 YAERTKERRD
+362 YPERVKERRD

-378 FDENEINRD
+378 FDENEIDRSQ
-387 EYERYVN
+387 YERYVSM
-394 RPLGLAS
+394 PLGLAS

-422 DILAEPSLRDSGV
+422 EILAEPSLRDSGV

-446 RRAERALSNTLDGL
+446 RRAEKALSSTLNAL
-460 QKDRKVALQGAMV
+460 QKNRTVPLEGAMI
-473 VTDSATGEVRAIIGD
+473 VTDSAKGEVRAIVGGKD
-488 RNVAYKGFNRALDA
+488 VSFKGFNRALDA

-516 TALEDPTQF
+516 TALEDPTEF
-525 NLATPLEDKPITL
+525 NLATPLADEPITL
-538 ESKNGKPWSPK
+538 ESKGGKTWSPQ
-549 NYDKEFRGQVPLLQG
+549 NYDKTFRGQVSLLQG

-581 LNTLADTIERL
+581 LDAVVNTLEKL
-592 GVNTPLEKV
+592 GVGAAIEQV
-601 PSMTLGAFEL
+601 PSLTLGAFEL
-611 TPFATNQMYQTLSND
+611 TPFNTNQMYQTLSNG
-626 GRYIPLHTVTSVVTS
+626 GRYIPLHTVSAVVTAD
-641 ENALLWK
+641 NGLLWQ
-648 KAEFYSQRVDE
+648 KAEFFSQRTDE

-671 VTTEGTAKR
+671 VTTQGTAKR

-685 GSVNMAGKTGTTDDY
+685 GTTNMAGKTGTTDDY

-705 SGFDRNHVV
+705 SGFDRNNVV

-720 DDNKSVNLTG
+720 DDNQPVGLTG
-730 AGGALPVFVNYM
+730 ASGALPVFVNYM

-751 RRFPR
+751 RRFPE

-788 PPPEQDCSGRPVDDA
+788 PPPQQDCAGKPVRSKQEQEKGD
-803 KDGKKKSWWERIFG
+803 KKSWWERWFGE

>member
-1 MLHQGRSG
+1 MHQGRSG
-9 NVHCINLRDGKRYA
+9 NVHCINLRNGKRYA

-38 NSSTAKKTARKSNSN
+38 NSSTAKKTARKGNSN
-53 TKQKNK
+53 TKQKTK
-59 GSWVFGAFWRLSLVA
+59 GSWVFGVFWRLLLVA

-216 DTIPELL
+216 DTVPELL

-422 DILAEPSLRDSGV
+422 EILAEPSLRDSGV

-446 RRAERALSNTLDGL
+446 RRAERALSTTLDGL
-460 QKDRKVALQGAMV
+460 QKDRKAALQGAMV

-592 GVNTPLEKV
+592 GVSTPLEKV

-611 TPFATNQMYQTLSND
+611 TPFTTNQMYQTLSND

-705 SGFDRNHVV
+705 SGFDRNNVV

-788 PPPEQDCSGRPVDDA
+788 PEPEQDCSGRPVDDA

>member
-1 MLHQGRSG
+1 MAKKQSNKASPSKRNSKQPAA
-9 NVHCINLRDGKRYA
+9 NKTAGKRA
-23 LTFLWR
+23 WFFKLFL
-29 FLVAKRQSS
+29 
-38 NSSTAKKTARKSNSN
+38 
-53 TKQKNK
+53 
-59 GSWVFGAFWRLSLVA
+59 RLCLIGF
-74 LVVLGAYAF
+74 VVLGAYAF
-83 YLDAQIKKGFSGNK
+83 YLDAQIKHSFSGNK
-97 WEVPAQIFARPLSL
+97 WEVPAQIFARPLEL
-111 SKGEEITPS
+111 SKGEEITPQ

-129 GYRKVAFANNS
+129 GYRKVAFANSS
-140 GEYSYQNRVLTV
+140 GEYSYQNRVLNV

-163 EPLRHLIVTWE
+163 EPLRHLVITWS
-174 GARVSEI
+174 GARIGEI
-181 YDKTEERPFGTI
+181 YDKSEDRPYGSVK
-193 RLEPWLV
+193 LEPWLV
-200 TRMTSGSSE
+200 TRMTSGSHE

-216 DTIPELL
+216 DTIPDML
-223 PKALTLVEDR
+223 PRALTLVEDR
-233 NFYNHHGVAPLSIV
+233 NFYNHHGVAPLSII
-247 RALVANIAAGRTVQG
+247 RALMANIAAGRTVQG

-279 RSLVRKAK
+279 RSIVRKAK
-287 EAIMAVIIDAR
+287 EALMAVIIDAR

-317 GNMAVHG
+317 GDMAVHG

-335 PANELSVP
+335 PANELSTP

-378 FDENEINRD
+378 FDENEINR
-387 EYERYVN
+387 EQYERYIN
-394 RPLGLAS
+394 MPLGLAS

-414 EQVRRELN
+414 ERVRKELN
-422 DILAEPSLRDSGV
+422 EILAEPSLRDSGV

-446 RRAERALSNTLDGL
+446 RRAEKALAGTLNGL
-460 QKDRKVALQGAMV
+460 QKDRKAALQGAMV
-473 VTDSATGEVRAIIGD
+473 VTDSSSGEVRAIVGGKD
-488 RNVAYKGFNRALDA
+488 YAFKGFNRALDA

-509 VKPAVYL
+509 IKPAVYL

-525 NLATPLEDKPITL
+525 NLATPLMDEPITL
-538 ESKNGKPWSPK
+538 ESKNGQQWSPK
-549 NYDKEFRGQVPLLQG
+549 NYDKTFRGQVPLLQG
-564 LTESLNIPTVNL
+564 LTESLNVPTVNL

-581 LNTLADTIERL
+581 LDAIADTLARL
-592 GVNTPLEKV
+592 GVNTPVEKV
-601 PSMTLGAFEL
+601 PSLTLGAFEL
-611 TPFATNQMYQTLSND
+611 TPFVTNQMYQTLSNN
-626 GRYIPLHTVTSVVTS
+626 GRYVPLHTVTSVVTA

-648 KAEFYSQRVDE
+648 KAEFYSQRTDE

-671 VTTEGTAKR
+671 VTTDGTAKR
-680 VGATF
+680 VGANF
-685 GSVNMAGKTGTTDDY
+685 GRVNMAGKTGTTDDY

-705 SGFDRNHVV
+705 SGFDRNNVV

-720 DDNKSVNLTG
+720 DDNQPVNLTG
-730 AGGALPVFVNYM
+730 AGGALPVFINYM

-751 RRFPR
+751 RRFPE
-756 GLGIAHFDAKTG
+756 GLGIAHFDAKSG

-788 PPPEQDCSGRPVDDA
+788 PPAQQDCAGKPVQE
-803 KDGKKKSWWERIFG
+803 KRKQKKKSWWERIFG